1 MDNVPAVLEQ
11 ESLMN
16 FEINKSTTF
25 IALLFYLK
33 VCLENHGKCVTTF
46 DAYFVIS
53 VTFVTIGFLWILLVR
68 KLLTKLQNVPKNEW
82 LVYNIKKNNHTST
95 TNGSLLEESI

>member
-1 MDNVPAVLEQ
+1 MCSILWNRQKIL
-11 ESLMN
+11 SLVYYRKRRK
-16 FEINKSTTF
+16 I
-25 IALLFYLK
+25 
-33 VCLENHGKCVTTF
+33 CLENYGKCVTTF

-53 VTFVTIGFLWILLVR
+53 LCFVTMGLIWIFVVR

-82 LVYNIKKNNHTST
+82 LVYNINKNNHTST